1 MVIFYD
7 GDTGYDD
14 DNDDNGHKDDKG
26 MDDKMIPTT
35 NIMRISSILSLVG
48 SIMMH
53 DDNDDDDD
61 NGNDN
66 DDDDDDDPSHQSYLL
81 PARSLH
87 IQTQLEILAAFP
99 PVVEIY

>member
-1 MVIFYD
+1 MVILMMV
-7 GDTGYDD
+7 TLVMMM
-14 DNDDNGHKDDKG
+14 NGHKDYKA

-35 NIMRISSILSLVG
+35 NIMKIASILSLAG

>member
-1 MVIFYD
+1 MGSLWVHWLLPALPHTCNVLLHS
-7 GDTGYDD
+7 GHD
-14 DNDDNGHKDDKG
+14 DND
-26 MDDKMIPTT
+26 
-35 NIMRISSILSLVG
+35 
-48 SIMMH
+48 
-53 DDNDDDDD
+53 DDDDD